1 MNWKQRYSHEQKPWQ
16 KIYDWVKLRSQ
27 MGKHPDYYHF
37 NQTATGGD
45 YFPHAGEL
53 SSENFE
59 GGIKPQLSGENL
71 RRHLAEH
78 PDIMRYLGDSYN
90 SSRSRQPDLSQLT
103 EADMQ
108 VLHGQQHWYDHNP
121 DFGSAKDGEGEHH
134 RHVPYVNMYE
144 MNI

>member
-1 MNWKQRYSHEQKPWQ
+1 MNWKQRYAHDEPW
-16 KIYDWVKLRSQ
+16 KKVHNWEDVRFNYP
-27 MGKHPDYYHF
+27 HPDFNHF

-53 SSENFE
+53 SSEDFE
-59 GGIKPQLSGENL
+59 GKIKPQLSGENL

-78 PDIMRYLGDSYN
+78 PNIMDYLEQDS
-90 SSRSRQPDLSQLT
+90 RAGHGQPDLSQLT

-108 VLHGQQHWYDHNP
+108 VLHGQQHWYDQHP
-121 DFGSAKDGEGEHH
+121 DFGGGDEHH
-134 RHVPYVNMYE
+134 RHAPFVNMYE